1 MKVGTIDLN
10 LSSQFQV
17 MNFSARRFMG
27 FKESET
33 EDLIMVK
40 EKAIRMH
47 IMFLYVVVVFCLVYG
62 VADLYLGQIQ
72 QAIVML
78 ITIFSVGI
86 SYVLYLRKKYFLS
99 KIWNMSTL
107 TVIILII
114 IIQTGIDSFV
124 FIYYIPLMIGN
135 LFIFYGREIIVGY
148 IIIAFNV
155 IFMVGS
161 FLCLDHYI
169 ELPRMSSEMIETDG
183 LMNLIGVS
191 IICFAETFFIVRVT
205 NSISKK
211 YIQKTRAL
219 NARNQQLLSTL
230 YTRDRMMAVMSH
242 DLRSPIASLDSAS
255 ELLLTSEIDRE
266 TERVILRQ
274 FKDRT
279 AGILEL
285 IDQLLLWT
293 RTQTNHIQYV
303 ESEIQ
308 FTEIK
313 NMVNNICT
321 LSKSDKDIVYSVNFS
336 NVNVEKVLGDRD
348 MLQTVFR
355 NLISNA
361 TKYSNDGG
369 IVQITANSTPMGC
382 CFRVVDS
389 GVGMSADFM
398 KKMNSGEGISTRGTK
413 NEIGHG
419 LGLQLVND
427 FLSKHNTQLNVS
439 SLVGKG
445 SEFYFY
451 LKIAN

>member
-1 MKVGTIDLN
+1 
-10 LSSQFQV
+10 

-169 ELPRMSSEMIETDG
+169 QLPRMSHEMIETDG

-293 RTQTNHIQYV
+293 RAQTNHIQYV

>member
-169 ELPRMSSEMIETDG
+169 QLPRMSHEMIETDG

-293 RTQTNHIQYV
+293 RAQTNHIQYV